1 MIALATTLKRRRVG
15 WGPPQRSANVS
26 TKFVKKVESR
36 IAKTSYVDKV
46 KIVAGGSGSAKA
58 NTANDK
64 CTSNRLLDESSV
76 AVLDVGEVTGLDGS
90 TRWTTRLASCV

>member
-36 IAKTSYVDKV
+36 IAKISYVDKV

-76 AVLDVGEVTGLDGS
+76 AVVCGGLRDWPVAFDEGTFDDGDG
-90 TRWTTRLASCV
+90 R

>member
-1 MIALATTLKRRRVG
+1 MIALETTLKRRRIG
-15 WGPPQRSANVS
+15 WELQWCSANVS

-36 IAKTSYVDKV
+36 IAKISYVDKV
-46 KIVAGGSGSAKA
+46 KIVAGGAGSAKA

-76 AVLDVGEVTGLDGS
+76 AVLDVGEMEELKGS
-90 TRWTTRLASCV
+90 VRWTTRLVSCV